1 METTRREP
9 SIQLCLTRNI
19 ILFVLVP
26 LFLALAVL
34 CGLLQYHLASGTAE
48 AYQMMFNQ
56 NVKGIDSAIL
66 QSNYA
71 SSTMITYTD
80 NIDLLRHYYETESE
94 YEKFSVIAQMERMLS
109 NCEVTAL
116 DSFRGE
122 MMLLMNDGRSI
133 AANKTEDISG
143 ELEQY
148 SWWEKLQDPGLRM
161 LWSNE
166 ISNSFPT
173 NNQWEYVSF
182 GRRLMRYQEEPLGY
196 ALVRIPKMNL
206 FQFSQDPQFQ
216 VGTMALLSAEGEILS
231 SEGGTQTDAVLEEL
245 FEHWEESQEDTG
257 TYQGLYYMA
266 SRLDSCSN
274 AVLYAADGDL
284 VFARSKTIRYSA
296 VFFMVLSAAGLVL
309 IVIYLSRYIAGPILF
324 FADRSRMIE
333 QNRPELLVLKK
344 HHYHETKILEEGMLS
359 AQKRI
364 ALLVKE
370 VRQETERKEKALY
383 EALRAQI
390 MPHFLFNTLNAIR
403 WKASLNKDE
412 EVADILADLGML
424 LGEAYQNT
432 DEMETVDN
440 SMKILDAYVRI
451 MQIRFGDK
459 VQFFF
464 LVPDT
469 VKEYLIPRFCL
480 QPLVENSF
488 IHGMSRVEEG
498 VIALRGSLDG
508 TDLVFT
514 LIDNGVGLHG
524 KKIDLNGMEEPKD
537 RGMSGIGLSNIHRRI
552 QLLFGKDYGLEVDDT
567 VEVGFKISLR
577 IPGIRETDGSEDE

>member
-1 METTRREP
+1 MVLALSVLDVVLMGLNPELGLLESPGSSHRRRAMEALEWVGIAHLAQLP
-9 SIQLCLTRNI
+9 FQSLSQGQKQLCLLART
-19 ILFVLVP
+19 LV
-26 LFLALAVL
+26 
-34 CGLLQYHLASGTAE
+34 C
-48 AYQMMFNQ
+48 
-56 NVKGIDSAIL
+56 
-66 QSNYA
+66 
-71 SSTMITYTD
+71 
-80 NIDLLRHYYETESE
+80 
-94 YEKFSVIAQMERMLS
+94 
-109 NCEVTAL
+109 
-116 DSFRGE
+116 
-122 MMLLMNDGRSI
+122 
-133 AANKTEDISG
+133 
-143 ELEQY
+143 
-148 SWWEKLQDPGLRM
+148 
-161 LWSNE
+161 
-166 ISNSFPT
+166 
-173 NNQWEYVSF
+173 
-182 GRRLMRYQEEPLGY
+182 
-196 ALVRIPKMNL
+196 
-206 FQFSQDPQFQ
+206 
-216 VGTMALLSAEGEILS
+216 
-231 SEGGTQTDAVLEEL
+231 
-245 FEHWEESQEDTG
+245 
-257 TYQGLYYMA
+257 
-266 SRLDSCSN
+266 
-274 AVLYAADGDL
+274 
-284 VFARSKTIRYSA
+284 
-296 VFFMVLSAAGLVL
+296 
-309 IVIYLSRYIAGPILF
+309 
-324 FADRSRMIE
+324 
-333 QNRPELLVLKK
+333 RPELLVLKK

-577 IPGIRETDGSEDE
+577 IPGIRETDRSEDE